1 MKEKI
6 KSDTTGKSYATTDV
20 VRIVNQLQAAT
31 YMAHGAELLDV
42 YSSRDYKTN
51 RPTMVYIFN
60 REATTPLYD
69 AWCNHDLY

>member
-1 MKEKI
+1 MKETVR
-6 KSDTTGKSYATTDV
+6 SQTTGKEYAPSDV

-42 YSSRDYKTN
+42 YSSRDYKTH

-60 REATTPLYD
+60 RAATTPLYD
-69 AWCNHDLY
+69 AWCNHILT